1 MKRIHLF
8 LTGAIIGLMA
18 AGQMSCSSS
27 KTAARNE
34 RAETV
39 KQQLES
45 RRYTIDVDRML
56 PMQGPSQHLTTN
68 YGLTIKG
75 DTVIS
80 YLPYF
85 GRAYSVPYGGGKG
98 LNFEALISDYS
109 LVFDAK
115 GVAKISFRTRSEDDL
130 YLYEAEVFNNGK
142 TTLRVTSN
150 NRQGISFYG
159 QLKEE
164 VQLAE
169 QES

>member
-8 LTGAIIGLMA
+8 LAGAIIGLVA
-18 AGQMSCSSS
+18 AGQMSCSPS
-27 KTAARNE
+27 KAAARSE

-68 YGLTIKG
+68 YSLTLKG

-98 LNFEALISDYS
+98 LNFEATVSDYS

-115 GVAKISFRTRSEDDL
+115 DVAKISFRTRSDDDF
-130 YLYEAEVFNNGK
+130 YLYEVQVFNNGK
-142 TTLRVTSN
+142 ATVRVTSN
-150 NRQGISFYG
+150 NRQGITFYG
-159 QLKEE
+159 QLNDRA
-164 VQLAE
+164 QPAE
-169 QES
+169 